1 MLFFLVTWEVDS
13 YNLSLIWRKNTP
25 FFGWDLTVVCWEI
38 NLSDKF
44 NKLPQYLWIRAKK
57 QLLWNMSLIICGN
70 VFIRWWIYIQY
81 YIICLC
87 FLITQSKMNQVWLTT
102 ACEQHVNWYL
112 ILCYVT
118 FKFNFSVHGRTAVKV
133 HWKYTTTTTISTLYD
148 NIEYHIY
155 LPNA

>member
-1 MLFFLVTWEVDS
+1 MKKKYTFFLVGIWQWYVGKSIYLT
-13 YNLSLIWRKNTP
+13 NLTNSRSICGLEQK
-25 FFGWDLTVVCWEI
+25 
-38 NLSDKF
+38 
-44 NKLPQYLWIRAKK
+44 KK
-57 QLLWNMSLIICGN
+57 QLLWNMSLIICGI